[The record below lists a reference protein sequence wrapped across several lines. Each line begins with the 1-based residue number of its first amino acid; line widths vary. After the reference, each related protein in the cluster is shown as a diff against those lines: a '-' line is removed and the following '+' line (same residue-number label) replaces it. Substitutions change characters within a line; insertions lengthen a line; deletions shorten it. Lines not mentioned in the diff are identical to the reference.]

1 MRNLELQPRRSVAE
15 KHRLNA
21 LVYDALRREDEE
33 KVIKLCEDFEEQGLH
48 ILTVHDDTVLQ
59 AATYAKKP
67 SLVLR
72 LLQELP
78 DRHFDKLTR
87 QNHPPRD
94 RHIEPLTRELALQI
108 ATKFEQLVGERDT
121 DGMTGLQLLSCN
133 PGAFHREDEMSFFK
147 KIVNSG
153 KTYTAKTPPGDFK
166 VTTPENSLLSKQAVT
181 SKGILVSYTNLQLN
195 PYPNTQL
202 DLFCSD
208 NLSFSMHGSQYVTNQ

>member
-59 AATYAKKP
+59 AVTYAMKP

-78 DRHFDKLTR
+78 DRLPLSSICTIPWGYKLSISLTICTQSEIVAKNKGVFVSPSEAFTVPSSWPR
-87 QNHPPRD
+87 KLIGLPP
-94 RHIEPLTRELALQI
+94 
-108 ATKFEQLVGERDT
+108 AT
-121 DGMTGLQLLSCN
+121 
-133 PGAFHREDEMSFFK
+133 FFS
-147 KIVNSG
+147 VL
-153 KTYTAKTPPGDFK
+153 
-166 VTTPENSLLSKQAVT
+166 E
-181 SKGILVSYTNLQLN
+181 
-195 PYPNTQL
+195 
-202 DLFCSD
+202 
-208 NLSFSMHGSQYVTNQ
+208 

>member
-1 MRNLELQPRRSVAE
+1 MAE

-67 SLVLR
+67 TLVLR

-87 QNHPPRD
+87 QNLAGNSILHETAISNQSLEVAKKVLEKAPGLLCMRNNLGETALSGPPVMGSKTCSIFLPKKFPVMTNEIRKSSS
-94 RHIEPLTRELALQI
+94 RGEIKPLFYTLP
-108 ATKFEQLVGERDT
+108 
-121 DGMTGLQLLSCN
+121 S
-133 PGAFHREDEMSFFK
+133 FH
-147 KIVNSG
+147 
-153 KTYTAKTPPGDFK
+153 
-166 VTTPENSLLSKQAVT
+166 TTSVT
-181 SKGILVSYTNLQLN
+181 SPTLNITSYNIIMEIFL
-195 PYPNTQL
+195 
-202 DLFCSD
+202 
-208 NLSFSMHGSQYVTNQ
+208 